1 MYPEVTF
8 INKLSNTLAVFE
20 KDIDNPENEGFIC
33 YWEFNGQNIDKLIF
47 KKRLSKQQAIEKL
60 RNLSKEGWESI
71 NKNDKVA

>member
-33 YWEFNGQNIDKLIF
+33 YWEFNGQNINKLIF
-47 KKRLSKQQAIEKL
+47 KKRLSKQKAIEKL
-60 RNLSKEGWESI
+60 RYLLQQGWETI
-71 NKNDKVA
+71 NKNDRVA